1 MSRIRVIAADD
12 VKALFTLPMAL
23 EAVERAYLQ
32 KQTGQGGI
40 WPLVFHELDP
50 GHADLDIKSGNL
62 DAEGIFGLKLVSWFG
77 ANPQKDLPALY
88 GTSLICD
95 LATGQ
100 PLALVNAGPVTDLR
114 TGAAAAIGA
123 KYLARKDS
131 RHLLMVGCGELAPY
145 LIAATLLAM
154 PRLQQVT
161 LVNPRHPEK
170 AAEKQEAFAQKV
182 RVLLAAA
189 GVDGA
194 AQLQAQTDVEQA
206 VRQADVILTATPSR
220 APMIRREWIKP
231 GTHISCVGADMSGKQ
246 ELEAEILADARVFGD
261 DMAQCLSVGEC
272 EAAFREGLL
281 TTLTGE
287 IGAVITGE
295 LPGRTDEHQITVFD
309 STGIALQDLASA
321 AVILKKAELLDLG
334 TNCEL

>member
-1 MSRIRVIAADD
+1 MSCIRVIAGDD
-12 VKALFTLPMAL
+12 VKALFTLSMAL

-40 WPLVFHELDP
+40 WPLVFHEFDP

-100 PLALVNAGPVTDLR
+100 PRALVNAGPVTDLR

-131 RHLLMVGCGELAPY
+131 SCLLMVGCGELAPY

-154 PRLQQVT
+154 PQLRQVT
-161 LVNPRHPEK
+161 LINPRNPEK
-170 AAEKQEAFAQKV
+170 AAEKRTAIEEKV
-182 RVLLAAA
+182 RMLLKAA
-189 GVDGA
+189 GVELSVPLE
-194 AQLQAQTDVEQA
+194 AQMNVEQA

-220 APMIRREWIKP
+220 APMIRREWVKP
-231 GTHISCVGADMSGKQ
+231 GTHFSCVGADMSGKQ
-246 ELEAEILADARVFGD
+246 EIDAQILADARVFGD
-261 DMAQCLSVGEC
+261 DIAQCVSVGES
-272 EAAFREGLL
+272 EAAIKQGLL
-281 TTLTGE
+281 AALAGE
-287 IGAVITGE
+287 IGAVIAGE
-295 LPGRTDEHQITVFD
+295 LPGRTDEEQITVFD

-321 AVILKKAELLDLG
+321 AVILKKAEMLDAG